1 MAPKIR
7 LLPDVLINK
16 IAAGEV
22 IERPASVV
30 KELVE
35 NALDAGATA
44 VTVRIL
50 EGGLAL
56 IEVTDNGCGMT
67 PDDLKLA
74 ICRHATSK
82 IEKPEDLFNIHSFGF
97 RGEALPSIT
106 SVSQCTIK
114 SRMRGAASG
123 YLLELSGGELIE
135 ESETGCDHGTFISVR
150 NLFFN
155 TPARRKFLRSPSS
168 EVRRVVE
175 VVESLAVSNP
185 QAEFVVDSDSQR
197 LIDLTIATDRIE
209 RAKQLFGISLAGKF
223 VRGERSGDGLRL
235 EVYLSKP
242 EICRRNRSRVM
253 ILVNNRRIESKA
265 LFASLTSA
273 YGEFLTHG
281 MYPQGA
287 VFITI
292 EPSLVDVNVHPA
304 KSEVRF
310 ADERIIFHTLYHLVR
325 ESLLGGSALP
335 GAFGLGQ
342 SRGSGSLGQLDHQAT
357 TRQSVRDFFGQS
369 TSAEVQS
376 EESLAAI
383 FGEPAANTAD
393 HTRSRLEPA
402 VADVGTAPDND
413 TRSPSAGYVTREALG
428 ISGEVRFQQL
438 ALMYV
443 IALTADNVF
452 IIDQHA
458 AHERIL
464 YETAMKSLVSRTI
477 TSQQLLFPVPIH
489 LEPDDFY
496 TFSQEQVTFAALGF
510 SLESFGPRQ
519 LQLTATPAILAG
531 KNPEIL
537 FRELLDDF
545 GGITGDSQKRF
556 QKKAASFACRG
567 ALMAGDRMDEPGM
580 RALFAGLLAAENPYV
595 CPHGR
600 PTMIRLSQDELDVRF
615 GRI

>member
-7 LLPDVLINK
+7 RLPDVLINK

-44 VTVRIL
+44 VSVGISD
-50 EGGLAL
+50 GGLAL

-82 IEKPEDLFNIHSFGF
+82 IEKPEDLFDIHSFGF

-114 SRMRGAASG
+114 SRVRDAANG
-123 YLLELSGGELIE
+123 YLLEISGGELIE
-135 ESETGCDHGTFISVR
+135 ESETGCAFGTFIAVR

-185 QAEFVVDSDSQR
+185 QTEFVVDSDSQR
-197 LIDLTIATDRIE
+197 LLDLSTATDKIE
-209 RAKQLFGISLAGKF
+209 RAKQLFGISLADKF
-223 VRGERSGDGLRL
+223 VRGERGGDGLHL

-242 EICRRNRSRVM
+242 EVCRRNRSRVM

-342 SRGSGSLGQLDHQAT
+342 SRGASGSSQLDHQAA

-369 TSAEVQS
+369 TSPAIQS

-383 FGEPAANTAD
+383 FGKRVTASD
-393 HTRSRLEPA
+393 HTHSRLEPA
-402 VADVGTAPDND
+402 VADVASAPVAEAGT
-413 TRSPSAGYVTREALG
+413 PSAAHVTRQALG

-443 IALTADNVF
+443 VALTADSVF
-452 IIDQHA
+452 IVDQHA

-464 YETAMKSLVSRTI
+464 YEMAMKSLAARTI

-489 LEPDDFY
+489 LEPNDFY
-496 TFSQEQVTFAALGF
+496 TFSQEQETFATLGF

-519 LQLTATPAILAG
+519 LQLTGAPAILAG
-531 KNPEIL
+531 KNPETL

-545 GGITGDSQKRF
+545 GGIVGDSQKRF

-580 RALFAGLLAAENPYV
+580 RALFSGLLAAENPYV

-600 PTMIRLSQDELDVRF
+600 PTMIRLSKDELDVRF